1 VCFRS
6 VWPLFV
12 ALLSVENPRSY
23 GKYIILHN
31 MIIKDEHDIAENFR
45 DPVEP
50 EHDASMTQR
59 FLTAH

>member
-1 VCFRS
+1 MCFRS
-6 VWPLFV
+6 VLPLFV

-31 MIIKDEHDIAENFR
+31 MILKDEHDIAENFW
-45 DPVEP
+45 DPIELK
-50 EHDASMTQR
+50 HDASVTQR